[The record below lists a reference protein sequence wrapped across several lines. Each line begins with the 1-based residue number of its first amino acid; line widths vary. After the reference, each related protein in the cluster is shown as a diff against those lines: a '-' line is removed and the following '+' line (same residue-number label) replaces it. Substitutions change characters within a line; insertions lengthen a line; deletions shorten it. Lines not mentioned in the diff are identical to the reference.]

1 MNKSDLRVRPIYHRL
16 RNRIEGHIC
25 ICFTAYAVLLEFERI
40 LKATGS
46 PLTLARVR
54 EAVKTMY
61 RLNYVS
67 PQHAQADVRTA
78 PDGCRAKADL
88 RPHLPARIESGCLI
102 DENRKKERCT
112 AVYQTQKVDCVPRA
126 RSRLAALGVNN
137 RSKSLPKQSR
147 LSLCRSLGSGCGLST
162 FRIFFMTLQKYHN
175 L

>member
-25 ICFTAYAVLLEFERI
+25 ICFTAYAVLLELERI

-67 PQHAQADVRTA
+67 PNTRKLMSVLLQVDAEQKQVY
-78 PDGCRAKADL
+78 DL
-88 RPHLPARIESGCLI
+88 IYPPE
-102 DENRKKERCT
+102 
-112 AVYQTQKVDCVPRA
+112 
-126 RSRLAALGVNN
+126 
-137 RSKSLPKQSR
+137 
-147 LSLCRSLGSGCGLST
+147 
-162 FRIFFMTLQKYHN
+162 
-175 L
+175 